1 MDHEKP
7 SGPARNSPVSGSE
20 GELAHDPTLDDFF
33 RRLKQDLHQPKPGNE
48 SIAAALQA
56 VQRLT
61 SQVDADAS
69 ASAAAEA
76 VETRACIAC
85 GSPNP
90 LENRFCAICGVPQQD
105 APPFAPEA
113 TTEARPKSSAP
124 AAGQHH
130 YHHHYHHHYFSS
142 SDGGPLVGSEQR
154 TTSAPIARD
163 VRSRAPLPGASLSR
177 NEAAVRKL
185 TQDWALACN
194 NKQLDDLV
202 DLYGADAVVL
212 RPNVPPVRGTAA
224 IREFFFGVLDAGL
237 GEVEMDTF
245 RVEVFGDIAYE
256 AGRCQM
262 LVPFMGKRRE
272 ERGKYL
278 LTLARQA
285 GDWKI
290 LADSWSS
297 DLSLPVN
304 VDATAK
310 ASIQAPHNSALKP
323 PRKL

>member
-7 SGPARNSPVSGSE
+7 TGPRRNSPVSGSE
-20 GELAHDPTLDDFF
+20 GEFAHDPTLDDFF
-33 RRLKQDLHQPKPGNE
+33 RRLKQDLPQPKPGNE

-61 SQVDADAS
+61 SQVDADTS
-69 ASAAAEA
+69 ASTAAEA

-85 GSPNP
+85 GSQNP

-105 APPFAPEA
+105 APPFAPEPPTA
-113 TTEARPKSSAP
+113 AKPKSSAP
-124 AAGQHH
+124 AVGQHH

-142 SDGGPLVGSEQR
+142 SDGASLMSSEQR
-154 TTSAPIARD
+154 PTGAPIARD
-163 VRSRAPLPGASLSR
+163 ARTRTPLPGASPSR
-177 NEAAVRKL
+177 SEAAVRKL

-224 IREFFFGVLDAGL
+224 IREFFFSVLDAGL

-245 RVEVFGDIAYE
+245 RVEIFGDIAYE

-290 LADSWSS
+290 LADCWSS
-297 DLSLPVN
+297 DLSLGANIDP
-304 VDATAK
+304 TPK
-310 ASIQAPHNSALKP
+310 ASIQVPQNPALKP